1 MSLVSYLFC
10 LSTSELQK
18 LNPIQIIKH
27 HITIGTLSGQIH
39 LIFISVKKL
48 YTNKALKLRINIAL
62 SPETLLFS
70 FDLRSHLI
78 SKMKD
83 GPYSIYTDGSN
94 DNGLEKMMPL
104 CVRTYDEK
112 GMVTEFLD
120 MCMGRSSSA
129 QGIAAIPIYLC

>member
-27 HITIGTLSGQIH
+27 QTIGTLSGQIH

-48 YTNKALKLRINIAL
+48 YTNGALKLRINIAL